1 MTFEDFARGHG
12 LILNSAVTGKWVS
25 VPTED
30 HPRKQNGRYKFLGD
44 IGWVQ
49 NWATMPGPEMWR
61 SSRPN
66 PIIRTKIIQENNKA
80 REMAA
85 AAAAK
90 KAAWIMHQTKMEHH
104 PYLEKK
110 GFPEDIAPVWAV
122 DGKRILVIP
131 MRIDGRLVG
140 VQLINEEGEKKFLY
154 GQVTKGASFTIDA
167 KGVPIFVEGFATGL
181 SVRAAMKA
189 AKLRY
194 TLHIC
199 FSAGNLEYVA
209 GRHPRGFVVA
219 DNDPNGAGESC
230 CSGKQNTH
238 TGFPPHP
245 GKTSTISGFAHGTF
259 QASQSLK
266 SALNNVLSSNAGTS
280 PQSPGPSPD

>member
-1 MTFEDFARGHG
+1 
-12 LILNSAVTGKWVS
+12 
-25 VPTED
+25 
-30 HPRKQNGRYKFLGD
+30 
-44 IGWVQ
+44 
-49 NWATMPGPEMWR
+49 MWR

-110 GFPEDIAPVWAV
+110 GFPDDLAPVWAV

-131 MRIDGRLVG
+131 MRIAGRLVG

-154 GQVTKGASFTIDA
+154 GQVTKGAAFTIDA
-167 KGVPIFVEGFATGL
+167 KGIPIFVEGFATGL
-181 SVRAAMKA
+181 SVRTAMKA

-209 GRHPRGFVVA
+209 GLHPRGFVVA
-219 DNDPNGAGESC
+219 DNDPHGAGETAARKTKHPYWLSPA
-230 CSGKQNTH
+230 
-238 TGFPPHP
+238 TGQDFND
-245 GKTSTISGFAHGTF
+245 FWLEHGTF

-266 SALNNVLSSNAGTS
+266 SALSSVLSSNAGTS

>member
-12 LILNSAVTGKWVS
+12 LILNSAITGKWVS

-104 PYLEKK
+104 PYLEKQ
-110 GFPEDIAPVWAV
+110 G
-122 DGKRILVIP
+122 
-131 MRIDGRLVG
+131 
-140 VQLINEEGEKKFLY
+140 
-154 GQVTKGASFTIDA
+154 
-167 KGVPIFVEGFATGL
+167 
-181 SVRAAMKA
+181 
-189 AKLRY
+189 
-194 TLHIC
+194 
-199 FSAGNLEYVA
+199 
-209 GRHPRGFVVA
+209 
-219 DNDPNGAGESC
+219 
-230 CSGKQNTH
+230 
-238 TGFPPHP
+238 
-245 GKTSTISGFAHGTF
+245 ISRR
-259 QASQSLK
+259 
-266 SALNNVLSSNAGTS
+266 
-280 PQSPGPSPD
+280 PGPGLGGGREADSSHPNENFRQACRCSAHQ